1 MAASS
6 SLLARLSAVL
16 GRRRSR
22 PTPPAD
28 FRFKLGDALERAAVT
43 TGGKPFCPNFV
54 SVEPEDD
61 GLPRADAGIDE
72 PRHAEPFVDSDLA
85 AIDRH

>member
-1 MAASS
+1 MAPSS

-22 PTPPAD
+22 ATPPAD
-28 FRFKLGDALERAAVT
+28 FRFNLRDAFERDAIA
-43 TGGKPFCPNFV
+43 TGGKKFCPNFV

-61 GLPRADAGIDE
+61 GLPRADAGVDK
-72 PRHAEPFVDSDLA
+72 PRHAEPFVDPDLA